1 MLHVGDTVVVAPS
14 LHVAVQ
20 VYVVVT
26 PLEIALSPAM
36 EMDTSERLVSEMT
49 LEAVCV
55 TPSGWDVGR
64 IDPGFVGG
72 ELLVEDC
79 MFIRPKGPVLDLTT
93 GKDVVFRNCTID
105 MRGVDTNAWP
115 CAGQVLT
122 NGVDGFS
129 SSGIKRVP

>member
-1 MLHVGDTVVVAPS
+1 MLLSLVKSAPPTIRAS
-14 LHVAVQ
+14 SM
-20 VYVVVT
+20 
-26 PLEIALSPAM
+26 IRCS
-36 EMDTSERLVSEMT
+36 LVSLLT
-49 LEAVCV
+49 SVCV

-115 CAGQVLT
+115 HAGQVLT

-129 SSGIKRVP
+129 SSGIKKAP